1 MGTTKRTGS
10 KSKRKIIRQA
20 KGKPTKNYSADS
32 SERVGKGSEADRR
45 EAGRGKT

>member
-10 KSKRKIIRQA
+10 KSK
-20 KGKPTKNYSADS
+20 NNSADS

-45 EAGRGKT
+45 EAGRQALGKKGRGLFEKT